1 MKETGMETGADRGA
15 ARARVSSVHWRF
27 GMPPP
32 ARSLD
37 SEKERALALLRAG
50 QRFLLAGHVRPDGD
64 CLGSQAALARGLQ
77 GLGKTV
83 VIVNPD
89 PPAPAFDY
97 LTRELPYATF
107 SGGALPAH
115 DVVVLLDF
123 NDLAR
128 TGPMAEALARAPSK
142 KMVIDH
148 HPFEGRPWWDERFV
162 DVTASATGL
171 LVWRILRA
179 LGAPLDA
186 LVARA
191 VFTSLVTDTGWFR
204 YSNTDTE
211 TLTLAGELIRLGV
224 EPATLFAALYQRR
237 PAEEPLAMAAVLA
250 RLEYFAGGRLAVTVQ
265 PLGNGGAPGLD
276 DGDPV
281 LDILR
286 AVEKVEVVLYL
297 RETESGSC
305 KLSARSKTAF
315 DVNRLARRFGGG
327 GHVKAAGA
335 TIPGALADVRARV
348 VAAAVEQLTARTSE
362 GRPT

>member
-1 MKETGMETGADRGA
+1 MPSPASSIETER
-15 ARARVSSVHWRF
+15 
-27 GMPPP
+27 
-32 ARSLD
+32 
-37 SEKERALALLRAG
+37 ERALALLRAG
-50 QRFLLAGHVRPDGD
+50 ERFMLAGHVRPDGD

-83 VIVNPD
+83 TILNPD
-89 PPAPAFDY
+89 APGPAFDY
-97 LTRELPYATF
+97 LTRELAYATF
-107 SGGALPAH
+107 SGGPLPAH

-128 TGPMAEALARAPSK
+128 TGPMAEAIARAPSK
-142 KMVIDH
+142 KLVVDH
-148 HPFEGRPWWDERFV
+148 HPFEGQPWWDERFV
-162 DVTASATGL
+162 DVKAAATGM

-179 LGAPLDA
+179 LGAPVDA
-186 LVARA
+186 LVAKA

-204 YSNTDTE
+204 YRNTDAE
-211 TLTLAGELIRLGV
+211 TLALAGELVELGAD
-224 EPATLFAALYQRR
+224 PAALFGSLFQRR
-237 PAEEPLAMAAVLA
+237 PADEPRALGAVLA

-281 LDILR
+281 LDVLR
-286 AVEKVEVVLYL
+286 SVEKVEVVLYL
-297 RETESGSC
+297 RETEPGSC

-335 TIPGALADVRARV
+335 TIRGSLSDARSQV
-348 VAAAVEQLTARTSE
+348 VAAALEMLGKGGAGARGERAS
-362 GRPT
+362 

>member
-1 MKETGMETGADRGA
+1 
-15 ARARVSSVHWRF
+15 
-27 GMPPP
+27 MPPP
-32 ARSLD
+32 PSPLEAER
-37 SEKERALALLRAG
+37 ERALALLRAG
-50 QRFLLAGHVRPDGD
+50 QRFLLVGHVRPDGD

-83 VIVNPD
+83 TILNPD
-89 PPAPAFDY
+89 APAPAFDF
-97 LTRELPYATF
+97 LTRELPCATYA
-107 SGGALPAH
+107 GGALPAH

-123 NDLAR
+123 NELAR
-128 TGPMAEALARAPSK
+128 TGPMAEALARAPSRK
-142 KMVIDH
+142 LVVDH
-148 HPFEGRPWWDERFV
+148 HPHEGRPWWDERYV

-204 YSNTDTE
+204 YSNTDAE
-211 TLTLAGELIRLGV
+211 TLALAGELTGLGAD
-224 EPATLFAALYQRR
+224 PAALFGALFQRR
-237 PAEEPLAMAAVLA
+237 PAEEPRALAAVLA
-250 RLEYFAGGRLAVTVQ
+250 RLEYFAGGRLAVTAQ
-265 PLGNGGAPGLD
+265 PLGNGGAPALD

-286 AVEKVEVVLYL
+286 AVEHVEVVLYL
-297 RETESGSC
+297 RETEPGNC

-335 TIPGALADVRARV
+335 TIRGALPEVRARI
-348 VAAAVEQLTARTSE
+348 VAAAVEMLDARSASAPAGG
-362 GRPT
+362 GRA